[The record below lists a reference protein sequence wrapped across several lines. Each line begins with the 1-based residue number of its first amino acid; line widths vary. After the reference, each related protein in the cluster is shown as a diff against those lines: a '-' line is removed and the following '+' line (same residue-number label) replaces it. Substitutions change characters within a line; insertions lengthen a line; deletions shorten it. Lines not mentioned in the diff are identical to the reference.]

1 MRTLALLEAA
11 LDMADAVL
19 KPGGSFVGKAFQ
31 GGASGE
37 ILVRI
42 KQHFREVHH
51 VKPPASRAQS
61 VELYLVAKGFRG

>member
-1 MRTLALLEAA
+1 
-11 LDMADAVL
+11 VL

-42 KQHFREVHH
+42 KQRFREVHH

-61 VELYLVAKGFRG
+61 VELYLVATGFKG